1 MNTEIVES
9 MDYYHI
15 PDKFNRFIRI
25 EKRLIYSRYKFAA
38 ENITPG
44 SDILEIGCAYG
55 SGSKLLRDLCGKH
68 RSYSGIDLSSGSI
81 NSAKIEYSE
90 FGFFLE
96 SDAENLSAFQKDT
109 FNDIISFEN
118 IEHVKN
124 PRKSFIEIYRV
135 LKKNGLLILS
145 TPNRRNWG
153 LADKNP
159 FHYRHYSYYQIISE
173 AEECGFD
180 MIKGSGIYFS
190 PSNFRMAVIF
200 STLGIDLKKLIND
213 VPLLINL
220 FFFLGRM
227 FPKRARLMLFVFK
240 KREGFPIEKYS
251 QVQ

>member
-1 MNTEIVES
+1 MTTETVER
-9 MDYYHI
+9 MDYYNI
-15 PDKFNRFIRI
+15 PEKFIRFFRI

-55 SGSKLLRDLCGKH
+55 SGSKLLKDLNGKH
-68 RSYSGIDLSSGSI
+68 STYSGIDLSADAV
-81 NSAKIEYSE
+81 NSAKSEYSR
-90 FGFFLE
+90 FGRFLV
-96 SDAENLSAFQKDT
+96 SDAENLSAFQNET
-109 FNDIISFEN
+109 FGNVISFEN

-124 PRKSFIEIYRV
+124 PRKSFIEIFRV
-135 LKKNGLLILS
+135 LKQDGLLILS

-153 LADKNP
+153 LADENP
-159 FHYRHYSYYQIISE
+159 FHYRHYSYRQIISE

-180 MIKGSGIYFS
+180 LLKSSGIYFS

-220 FFFLGRM
+220 FFFLGRL
-227 FPKRARLMLFVFK
+227 FPVRARLMLFVFK

-251 QVQ
+251 QV